1 MTIEKTLIIVD
12 GENLSLRYADM
23 LSKGQIPREETIAL
37 GNYFVW
43 SPKVFGSWLWNVLRV
58 SYHTSIVGDDDA
70 VHNARRSIG
79 SVQYKCRSRAIALH
93 DNKQM
98 FMTSEGRVVPSVR
111 KRSSRTRKES
121 ICDTAIAVEA
131 LRASYRDQ
139 AQKIV
144 VLSGDGD
151 FLPLYQELMHSGREV
166 IVGALSSGLHPEIPV
181 CVDSF
186 FDLDPIFFDQ
196 DLGQS

>member
-1 MTIEKTLIIVD
+1 MATEKTLIIAD
-12 GENLSLRYADM
+12 GENLSARYREM
-23 LSKGQIPREETIAL
+23 LSNGRVVRQNTVAISD
-37 GNYFVW
+37 YFVW
-43 SPKVFGSWLWNVLRV
+43 NPGIFGDWLWSILRI
-58 SYHTSIVGDDDA
+58 SYHTSITGDDLA
-70 VHNARRSIG
+70 IQHARHAIG
-79 SVQYKCRSRAIALH
+79 AVQYKCRAQAIGLH

-98 FMTSEGRVVPSVR
+98 YRTSEGRIVPSVR
-111 KRSSRTRKES
+111 KRASKSRKES

-144 VLSGDGD
+144 ILSGDGD

-166 IVGALSSGLHPEIPV
+166 IVGAFSSGLHADVPI

-186 FDLDPIFFDQ
+186 IDLDPIFFEDHEEA
-196 DLGQS
+196 